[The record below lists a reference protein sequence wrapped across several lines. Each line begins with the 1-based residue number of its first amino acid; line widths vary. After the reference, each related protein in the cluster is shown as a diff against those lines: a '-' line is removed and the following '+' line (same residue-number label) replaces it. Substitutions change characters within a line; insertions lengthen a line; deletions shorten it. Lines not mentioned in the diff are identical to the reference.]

1 MVTRSEMRE
10 KRRLRS
16 RRLRAVLA
24 GGLVLGVGAAVT
36 LAAWNDSEY
45 GSASFTAG
53 RFDIVGAID
62 GATFSSHATAGAAA
76 ALNFQLAPTAMA
88 PGNATYA
95 LFSVKTA
102 NPSVA
107 GTLQLTAGT
116 PGGTGLATYLTY
128 GVRTISGTTC
138 NATTYAA
145 GTAVVADGSALTA
158 NGATTQAVTANG
170 AAQVNYCF
178 AVTLPTTA
186 PNAAQGLTMS
196 QTWQIQGTSS

>member
-10 KRRLRS
+10 RRRLRS

-24 GGLVLGVGAAVT
+24 GGLVFGIGVTAT

-45 GSASFTAG
+45 GTASFTAG
-53 RFDIVGAID
+53 KFDIVGAID
-62 GATFSSHATAGAAA
+62 GTTFSSHATTGAAA
-76 ALNFQLAPTAMA
+76 TLNFQLAPTAMA
-88 PGNATYA
+88 PGNSTYA
-95 LFSVKTA
+95 LFSVKTV

-116 PGGTGLATYLTY
+116 PAGTGLATYLTY
-128 GVRTISGTTC
+128 GVRTIAGTTC
-138 NATTYAA
+138 NSTTYAA

-158 NGATTQAVTANG
+158 GGSATQVVTANG

-178 AVTLPTTA
+178 AVTLPLTA
-186 PNAAQGLTMS
+186 PNAAQGLTMT
-196 QTWQIQGTSS
+196 QTWQFLGTSS

>member
-10 KRRLRS
+10 RRRLRS
-16 RRLRAVLA
+16 RRWRAVLA
-24 GGLVLGVGAAVT
+24 GGLVLGIGAAVT

-53 RFDIVGAID
+53 RFDIVGAVD
-62 GATFSSHATAGAAA
+62 GSTFSSHATTGAAA

-170 AAQVNYCF
+170 GAQVNYCF